1 MVYIHGG
8 GFVGGK
14 ADFQPYVL
22 MNKQIVLVVIQ
33 YRLGIFGFLS
43 MEDSVMPGNMGLKD
57 QQLAL
62 KWVKENIEVFG
73 GDSNMITIF
82 GQSAGSASVHYQILS
97 EGSKGL
103 FNRAILQS
111 GMSLCPWASNHN
123 HRVFAIEAGRE
134 FNCSIDFG
142 TKDYLECMQNVH
154 PYFLTLAGAESNLW
168 GLSPL
173 YILPRVDGEFIKE
186 APEILMKNGKYN
198 KVDIVAGVTRDEGG
212 LDLTYDYRMP
222 ERRKNFNKNFAK
234 FGPISLFFENEENS
248 LNLTKQVYQY
258 YLKRDNFTVTDEDW
272 REIVEMNSDNMFKVC
287 HDIVANFFAVDPD
300 VKLFTYEL
308 DHVGQVSIASDIPG
322 FAERKLITH
331 ADDLVYLSY
340 DKKSSR
346 LKLENEDDLKVRE
359 IFVNLWTNFAKT
371 GNPTPSGS
379 DFTWKEATPESFQHL
394 SLTTTPVMQED
405 NFKTKREFW
414 SSLKTSQNLLLRSSK

>member
-1 MVYIHGG
+1 MSLKTFCFQICIFLCISKFSFCTGDNEAPIIKVKQGQIQGFRDESLNGTEFFSYLSIPYAKPPEGDLRFKDPVPLESWDGVLNGTKMPVSCLQTSFYPLNYDDGITSCVSGREDCLYLNVFTSAPNEPDRKLPVMVYIHGG

-22 MNKQIVLVVIQ
+22 MNHQMVLVVIQ

-154 PYFLTLAGAESNLW
+154 PYFLTLAGAESN
-168 GLSPL
+168 
-173 YILPRVDGEFIKE
+173 
-186 APEILMKNGKYN
+186 
-198 KVDIVAGVTRDEGG
+198 
-212 LDLTYDYRMP
+212 
-222 ERRKNFNKNFAK
+222 K

-272 REIVEMNSDNMFKVC
+272 KEIVE
-287 HDIVANFFAVDPD
+287 
-300 VKLFTYEL
+300 L
-308 DHVGQVSIASDIPG
+308 IPMLNYT
-322 FAERKLITH
+322 LITH

-346 LKLENEDDLKVRE
+346 LKLENEDDLKVRD
-359 IFVNLWTNFAKT
+359 IFVNLWTNFAKI
-371 GNPTPSGS
+371 GPN
-379 DFTWKEATPESFQHL
+379 SF
-394 SLTTTPVMQED
+394 
-405 NFKTKREFW
+405 W
-414 SSLKTSQNLLLRSSK
+414 I